1 MANKS
6 PSQAGRHP
14 TRVDQADQQQGCRTP
29 NERMDKP
36 RFFESLYGFG
46 EIAQSALSA
55 FRKKDAKDASIQIQE
70 LNRDA
75 FDSLA
80 REELADI
87 AIRKDLFPDGALR
100 SIGWEILVAL
110 YRGEDCPKCLA
121 RNLGYDTDDC
131 MSAAFERH
139 LACLEAADLVVNDN
153 QGECNPDLTTRLTP
167 DAVNMVDCYFRERF
181 ARIAR
186 T

>member
-1 MANKS
+1 MATKS

-14 TRVDQADQQQGCRTP
+14 TRVVKADQQQGCRTP
-29 NERMDKP
+29 NERMNKQ

-55 FRKKDAKDASIQIQE
+55 FGKKTAEDAFSQSHETD
-70 LNRDA
+70 RDA
-75 FDSLA
+75 FDDMA
-80 REELADI
+80 REELANI
-87 AIRKDLFPDGALR
+87 AIRKDLFPDGALQ

-139 LACLEAADLVVNDN
+139 LACLEAAHLVVNDSKAL
-153 QGECNPDLTTRLTP
+153 QQ
-167 DAVNMVDCYFRERF
+167 
-181 ARIAR
+181 R
-186 T
+186 TL